1 MDPVLMVGAW
11 AGAFIATATAGKL
24 LFNAFLKA
32 TRAAV
37 SEEFER
43 VWREL
48 NDSDK
53 WHQERF
59 AKFEASLEDLRVQV
73 ARLEAMMQAHVQ
85 KEQ

>member
-1 MDPVLMVGAW
+1 MMFGAW
-11 AGAFIATATAGKL
+11 AAAIAAIFATGKIVL
-24 LFNAFLKA
+24 DIFLRA

-48 NDSDK
+48 NESDK

-59 AKFEASLEDLRVQV
+59 AKFESSLEELRVQV